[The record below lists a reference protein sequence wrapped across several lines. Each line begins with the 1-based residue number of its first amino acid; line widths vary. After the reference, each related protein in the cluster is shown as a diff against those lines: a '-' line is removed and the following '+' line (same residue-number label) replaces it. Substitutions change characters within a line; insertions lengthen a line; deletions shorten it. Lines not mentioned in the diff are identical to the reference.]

1 MNSLPLRALMEKS
14 GNTARFN
21 DGRKAD
27 GVHEDA
33 GELQVRVEHV
43 QGFEKLLGGGSGH
56 QVKSQRELE
65 NGTVGEKH
73 APWFMGLP

>member
-1 MNSLPLRALMEKS
+1 MNSFPLRALMEKS

-43 QGFEKLLGGGSGH
+43 QGFEKLLGG
-56 QVKSQRELE
+56 
-65 NGTVGEKH
+65 
-73 APWFMGLP
+73 W